1 MEPSQIDLTEK
12 GKTKLISGYFWLEYQ
27 PTVQKSTVLY
37 KLSCGIDRGQMLK
50 QLSVSGNLT
59 VSPFLLL
66 RNPYQHPQIYLW

>member
-37 KLSCGIDRGQMLK
+37 KLSCGIDRGQII
-50 QLSVSGNLT
+50 QQYCVSYKKNGSSLT
-59 VSPFLLL
+59 LEVSPARFSVL
-66 RNPYQHPQIYLW
+66 HI